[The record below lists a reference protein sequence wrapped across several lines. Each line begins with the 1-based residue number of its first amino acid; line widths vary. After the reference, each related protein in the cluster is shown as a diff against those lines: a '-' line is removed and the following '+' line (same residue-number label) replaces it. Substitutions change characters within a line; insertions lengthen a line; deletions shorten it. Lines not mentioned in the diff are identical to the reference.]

1 MRNAFFLPLPFDN
14 PLAMA
19 VVMRQPE
26 PALFSGHYYCTSSFC
41 IAKRAGVLFVLRVSV
56 TWKVVF
62 VLPGYPHFQAIG
74 EVAWQQLHLQIFMY
88 FHCWKVGS
96 SNQIFEC
103 HYTCTWQQD
112 KSESKDVG
120 FIFSCSLDCAMWMGA
135 LHDGFSLS
143 QLQLG
148 FCCRTG
154 CKQLFLQ
161 AGHPRSQQ
169 PEYHVLTWSSLLTA
183 IAMTIQ
189 PYALPK
195 LLCIWFLKVNFSSQV
210 MEILV
215 FSLQFCLVF
224 PSVLHVC
231 LNSFH
236 QPSLYCRNAT
246 TIPLRPAQLTLFW
259 VPWR

>member
-1 MRNAFFLPLPFDN
+1 MRNAFSLPLPFDN
-14 PLAMA
+14 PLAKA

-26 PALFSGHYYCTSSFC
+26 PALFSDHYYCTSSFC
-41 IAKRAGVLFVLRVSV
+41 IAEQAGMLFVLRVSV

-62 VLPGYPHFQAIG
+62 VLLGYPYFQAIG
-74 EVAWQQLHLQIFMY
+74 EVAWQQLHLQTFMY
-88 FHCWKVGS
+88 FHCRKVGS
-96 SNQIFEC
+96 SNQFLNVITPV
-103 HYTCTWQQD
+103 HDSRTKVKVKMLVSYL
-112 KSESKDVG
+112 VG
-120 FIFSCSLDCAMWMGA
+120 HSIALLWMGA

-161 AGHPRSQQ
+161 AGHPRSQL
-169 PEYHVLTWSSLLTA
+169 PEYRANLIFTAYSNCHDNTA
-183 IAMTIQ
+183 ICLAKITVYLIPESKLFQSSYGNSGFQLTIFSC
-189 PYALPK
+189 LS
-195 LLCIWFLKVNFSSQV
+195 LCPSC
-210 MEILV
+210 V
-215 FSLQFCLVF
+215 FELFF
-224 PSVLHVC
+224 R
-231 LNSFH
+231 